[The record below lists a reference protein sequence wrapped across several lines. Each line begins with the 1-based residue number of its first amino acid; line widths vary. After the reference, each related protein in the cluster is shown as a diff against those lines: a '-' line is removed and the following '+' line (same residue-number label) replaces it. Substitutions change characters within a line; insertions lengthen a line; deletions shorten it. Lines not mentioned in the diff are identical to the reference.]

1 MKKYR
6 IILVVSGILFLS
18 IIYLIYNIYKTSE
31 KQIFREFVN
40 HQQYIANDI
49 STHFTTQINTIVDFT
64 DYIYNKEK
72 NNGFVKLTR
81 NDKIFRKSYRPFI
94 KSIDYY
100 NLQGKL
106 IKSSDKHYDKKTLSN
121 VIIEKC
127 LKDSLK
133 YFINDEQ
140 NKNSKPSKTNSFTIY
155 VPVRL
160 PNPGKS
166 KNKYLFVAYNIN
178 AHKFFSLK
186 NTESYLK
193 KKIYSMWITDIQG
206 NVIYHSSNPDMV
218 GMNINKITGNCLKC
232 HTDNTYLKTI
242 QAENSGTVNYILKN
256 RKWKTSSFNT
266 LKLNNEKWKIVISTP
281 NEDVLSYLDKAGKN
295 TILLLA
301 GLIILL
307 FLVSFFIIKF
317 FKSQEKVKNELKHYN
332 EKKNLLDE
340 IIRSKEQYE
349 SLFEQALSGIL
360 ISTPEGK
367 ILNCNPAFL
376 KTFHFNSL
384 EEAKNFDLNNLYP
397 SKKNRTEFLD
407 LVKKEKELTN
417 FEVEMR
423 TKDGDPLYIVE
434 NITGIFNEK
443 EELIE
448 LRGYITDTTD
458 REKALEAL
466 YDTEEIFKHFMENSP
481 IYVFFKDENLKSLR
495 LSRNY
500 EEMLGK
506 PLEELLGKTMD
517 DLFPSDMAKSMIED
531 DRKVLSGKKPVTI
544 EEELYGKYYTTTKFP
559 IYIDGNP
566 RYLAGYTIDVTERKQ
581 SELLLRESE
590 ERFRMFAENSAV
602 AIFIVQDHLI
612 KYVNLSMIQITEY
625 SREELLKM
633 YFWEMVHPDER
644 EMVKDRGIR
653 RIKGE
658 NVPNEYEFKIVTK
671 SGDVKNIEFRGNIIN
686 YNGRHAILANAFD
699 ITERKK
705 VEESL
710 VLFNTLINQLNDSI
724 EIIDPDTG
732 KFVNINDNAWK
743 SLGYTREE
751 LLSKTIFDIDRDLK
765 PEAFFNLDSELRKN
779 GYIVAER
786 YHVRKDGTIFP
797 VELNVKLIKLERD
810 YIVSVSRDVTERRK
824 AEKALKESEE
834 RFHNMFS
841 QHSAVMLL
849 IEPISG
855 EIIEANNAAEKFYG
869 YSFNQLSKM
878 KIQDINILE
887 PDMVTSKRL
896 EALSYKT
903 NYFIFPHRLANG
915 EVRYVE
921 VHSTPV
927 ALNNKKVLFSIIH
940 DVTERQ
946 YAEEQ
951 LRKLSLAIEQSPVS
965 IIITDTKAKIEY
977 ANPRFCEATGYSR
990 EEIIGKN
997 PSILKSGH
1005 TSDKDYKKMWE
1016 TISSGKEWRGEFL
1029 DKMKNGSYL
1038 WESATIS
1045 PILNSEGK
1053 ITHYLAVKEDITERK
1068 NSIELLKNS
1077 ESKFRYLAE
1086 QSPNMIF
1093 INYQGKVA
1101 YVNQK
1106 CIELLGYSREEFYN
1120 DDFNFLSLIDPEKQE
1135 LIIKSY
1141 QSHQRG
1147 ENVEGFE
1154 YNLLTK
1160 AGEKIS
1166 AILYTELIDYENG
1179 KAIMGTAVDITERKK
1194 TEQLILKSEVEFR
1207 SVWENSRDAMRLCDE
1222 DGIIIRVN
1230 NAFCSL
1236 FEKQEKEFIGR
1247 LYQVAY
1253 KNDAN
1258 ASQIFTENIRIG
1270 KFLARREAETELWNG
1285 KKIWL
1290 DISNSLIEINNT
1302 KFVLSIFRDISDSKA
1317 YEIELKHA
1325 KEKAEEMN
1333 RLKSNFLANMS
1344 HELRTPMIGILGFS
1358 ELLKNDIANSYHKDM
1373 AATIYSSGKR
1383 LLDTLNLLL
1392 DLARLESNRQEI
1404 KYKEI
1409 NIGIMI
1415 KEVVKNFEGFAASKN
1430 LYLRTIVKKEVSS
1443 MLDERIFIQILNNLI
1458 NNALKYTKEGGVIVE
1473 IDSSNSDSSPWSVI
1487 KVIDTGIGIPKESM
1501 EIIFEEFR
1509 QVSEGYNRHFEG
1521 TGLGLTLTKK
1531 SVELMKGTISLE
1543 SELGKGSTFIVK
1555 FPLIVSGD
1563 LMENKQV
1570 KDGHEIPFNKN
1581 KSIKILVVDND
1592 EVSVNYL
1599 HHVLNKYFSV
1609 DSADNGNE
1617 AIKLSAENSYDL
1629 ILMDIGLGV
1638 GINGMEATKEIRKI
1652 KGYEEIPIIAV
1663 TGFAMKNDKKEFLSQ
1678 GLTHYL
1684 SKPFTKVELLSLI
1697 KEILSRKI
1705 T

>member
-6 IILVVSGILFLS
+6 MILVVSGILFLS
-18 IIYLIYNIYKTSE
+18 IIFFIYNIYKTSE
-31 KQIFREFVN
+31 KHILKEFN
-40 HQQYIANDI
+40 SHQQYIANDI
-49 STHFTTQINTIVDFT
+49 SMHFVNSINTMVDFT
-64 DYIYNKEK
+64 YYIYNKEK
-72 NNGFVKLTR
+72 NNGFVELTR
-81 NDKIFRKSYRPFI
+81 NDKIFRESFQPFI
-94 KSIDYY
+94 TSIDYY
-100 NLQGKL
+100 NLKGNL
-106 IKSSDKHYDKKTLSN
+106 IKSSAKQPNQRKLSKN
-121 VIIEKC
+121 IIKKC

-133 YFINDEQ
+133 YFIDDEQ
-140 NKNSKPSKTNSFTIY
+140 DVNVRTGRINRLIIY
-155 VPVRL
+155 VPVKQRSQ
-160 PNPGKS
+160 GKIW
-166 KNKYLFVAYNIN
+166 KNKNNYLFIAYNIN
-178 AHKFFSLK
+178 AQKFFSFK
-186 NTESYLK
+186 KTEPYLE
-193 KKIYSMWITDIQG
+193 KKIYSMWIIDIEG
-206 NVIYHSSNPDMV
+206 KVLYHSSHPEMETR
-218 GMNINKITGNCLKC
+218 NINTISGSCTNC
-232 HTDNTYLKTI
+232 HADNTYLKTI
-242 QAENSGTVNYILKN
+242 QAENSGTLNYKLKG

-266 LKLNNEKWKIVISTP
+266 IKLNNEKWKIVVTTP
-281 NEDVLSYLDKAGKN
+281 NEDVLSYLDKASYN

-307 FLVSFFIIKF
+307 FLISFYIIIF
-317 FKSQEKVKNELKHYN
+317 YKSQEKVRDELKHN
-332 EKKNLLDE
+332 KEKKDLLGE

-349 SLFEQALSGIL
+349 SLFEHALSGIL

-376 KTFHFNSL
+376 KMFHFNSL
-384 EEAKNFDLNNLYP
+384 EEAKNFNLYNLYP
-397 SKKNRTEFLD
+397 SKKYRVEFLD
-407 LVKKEKELTN
+407 LVKNEKKLSN
-417 FEVEMR
+417 IEVEMR

-434 NITGIFNEK
+434 NTTGIFNEK
-443 EELIE
+443 DELIE
-448 LRGYITDTTD
+448 LRGYITDNTD

-481 IYVFFKDENLKSLR
+481 IYVFFKDKNLKSLR

-500 EEMLGK
+500 EKMLGK
-506 PLEELLGKTMD
+506 PLEEMLGKTMD
-517 DLFPSDMAKSMIED
+517 ELFPSDLAKNMTQD
-531 DRKVLSGKKPVTI
+531 DRKVLSGKKPVTVD
-544 EEELYGKYYTTTKFP
+544 EELDGKYYTTTKFP

-612 KYVNLSMIQITEY
+612 KYVNLSMIQITGY
-625 SREELLKM
+625 TREELLKM

-653 RIKGE
+653 RLKGE
-658 NVPNEYEFKIVTK
+658 TPPNEYEFKIITK
-671 SGDVKNIEFRGNIIN
+671 SGEVKNIEFRGNIVN

-705 VEESL
+705 SEESL

-724 EIIDPDTG
+724 EIIDPETG
-732 KFVNINDNAWK
+732 KYININDNAWK
-743 SLGYTREE
+743 SLGYTKEE
-751 LLSKTIFDIDRDLK
+751 LLSKTVFEIDRDLK
-765 PEAFFNLDSELRKN
+765 PEVFFDPISELRRN
-779 GYIVAER
+779 NYRATER
-786 YHVRKDGTIFP
+786 YHVRKDGTSFP
-797 VELNVKLIKLERD
+797 VEVNIKLIRLERE
-810 YIVSVSRDVTERRK
+810 YFVAVSRDITERNK
-824 AEKALKESEE
+824 TLEE
-834 RFHNMFS
+834 
-841 QHSAVMLL
+841 
-849 IEPISG
+849 
-855 EIIEANNAAEKFYG
+855 
-869 YSFNQLSKM
+869 
-878 KIQDINILE
+878 IN
-887 PDMVTSKRL
+887 
-896 EALSYKT
+896 
-903 NYFIFPHRLANG
+903 
-915 EVRYVE
+915 
-921 VHSTPV
+921 
-927 ALNNKKVLFSIIH
+927 
-940 DVTERQ
+940 
-946 YAEEQ
+946 
-951 LRKLSLAIEQSPVS
+951 KLSMAVEQSPVS
-965 IIITDTKAKIEY
+965 IVITNTDASIEY
-977 ANPRFCEATGYSR
+977 VNPRFCEATGYTR
-990 EEIIGKN
+990 EEVIGKN

-1005 TSDKDYKKMWE
+1005 TSEKEYRKMWE
-1016 TISSGKEWRGEFL
+1016 TISAGKEWRGEFL

-1045 PILNSEGK
+1045 PILNSQGK

-1093 INYQGKVA
+1093 INYHGKVV

-1120 DDFNFLSLIDPEKQE
+1120 NDFNFLSLIDPEKRE
-1135 LIIKSY
+1135 LVLENY
-1141 QSHQRG
+1141 RVHQKG
-1147 ENVEGFE
+1147 GNVENME
-1154 YNLLTK
+1154 YDLVTK

-1166 AILYTELIDYENG
+1166 AIIYTELVDYENG
-1179 KAIMGTAVDITERKK
+1179 KAIMGTAVDITERIKA
-1194 TEQLILKSEVEFR
+1194 EQLILKSEIEFR

-1230 NAFCSL
+1230 KSFCNL
-1236 FEKQEKEFIGR
+1236 FEKSDKEFVGK
-1247 LYQVAY
+1247 LFQVAY
-1253 KNDAN
+1253 KQHEN
-1258 ASQIFTENIRIG
+1258 ASEIFGENIRTE
-1270 KFLARREAETELWNG
+1270 KFVAKQEAEIELWNN

-1290 DISNSLIEINNT
+1290 DISNSLIEINNS
-1302 KFVLSIFRDISDSKA
+1302 KFVLSIFRDISDQKA
-1317 YEIELKHA
+1317 YEIELKEA

-1392 DLARLESNRQEI
+1392 DLARLESNKQEI

-1409 NIGIMI
+1409 NIGLMV
-1415 KEVVKNFEGFAASKN
+1415 KEVVKNFEGFAASKK
-1430 LYLRTIVKKEVSS
+1430 LYLKTIVKKEVCS
-1443 MLDERIFIQILNNLI
+1443 MLDERIFVQILNNLI
-1458 NNALKYTKEGGVIVE
+1458 NNALKYTQKGGVIVE
-1473 IDSSNSDSSPWSVI
+1473 IDSSNLNNSFWSVI

-1501 EIIFEEFR
+1501 KLIFEEFR

-1531 SVELMKGTISLE
+1531 SVELMKGIITVE
-1543 SELGKGSTFIVK
+1543 SELEKGATFIVK
-1555 FPLIVSGD
+1555 FPQIVSGN
-1563 LMENKQV
+1563 LMESKQV
-1570 KDGHEIPFNKN
+1570 KDGHEAPITKN

-1592 EVSVNYL
+1592 EVSVNYFY
-1599 HHVLNKYFSV
+1599 HVLSKYFTV
-1609 DSADNGNE
+1609 DSADDGNK

-1638 GINGMEATKEIRKI
+1638 GINGMEATQEIRKI
-1652 KGYEEIPIIAV
+1652 KRYEEIPIIAV

-1684 SKPFTKVELLSLI
+1684 SKPFTKSELLSLI